1 MTAGVLDR
9 PTSPSRV
16 LGEGPPPG
24 LPPSAFEGGD
34 GSSGLFGDTNRL
46 GMLAFMGTV
55 SMLFIGF
62 TSAYIVR
69 RASADWRP
77 LRAPGLLWLNTAI
90 LLASSLTLETARQRL
105 RGWDLQGAR
114 FFVAATG
121 FLGLLFVVG
130 QLGAWRILGSQGV
143 FLASNPHSSF
153 FYMLTG
159 IHAVHLLGGLVWFSA
174 VAMRMRQMAYAP
186 GTDALGL
193 IALFWHFLS
202 ALWVYLLYLLFVM

>member
-1 MTAGVLDR
+1 MTAGVLER
-9 PTSPSRV
+9 PTLPKV
-16 LGEGPPPG
+16 LGDGPPPG
-24 LPPSAFEGGD
+24 LPPSFSDDGD
-34 GSSGLFGDTNRL
+34 GSHGLFGDTARL
-46 GMLAFMGTV
+46 GLLAFMGTV

-77 LRAPGLLWLNTAI
+77 LRAPGLLWANTAL
-90 LLASSLTLETARQRL
+90 LLASSATLETARRRL
-105 RGWDLQGAR
+105 RSSDLRGAQV
-114 FFVAATG
+114 FVAATG
-121 FLGLLFVVG
+121 LLGLLFVAG
-130 QLGAWRILGSQGV
+130 QVGAWRILGSQGV

-159 IHAVHLLGGLVWFSA
+159 IHAIHLLGGLIWFTA
-174 VAMRMRQMAYAP
+174 VAVRMRQMAYAP

-193 IALFWHFLS
+193 VALFWHFLS